1 MQEQVIRVIR
11 PNSFYKYAVKPIHR
25 LRGWDAALC
34 LLIIKNKDWQYST
47 TFGLRNQPSTGN
59 ASRGA
64 VRMGCKAHLALCVSG

>member
-34 LLIIKNKDWQYST
+34 LLITKNKDWQYST
-47 TFGLRNQPSTGN
+47 TFGLRNQPSTVTRAN
-59 ASRGA
+59 KLY
-64 VRMGCKAHLALCVSG
+64 VWVEKPT